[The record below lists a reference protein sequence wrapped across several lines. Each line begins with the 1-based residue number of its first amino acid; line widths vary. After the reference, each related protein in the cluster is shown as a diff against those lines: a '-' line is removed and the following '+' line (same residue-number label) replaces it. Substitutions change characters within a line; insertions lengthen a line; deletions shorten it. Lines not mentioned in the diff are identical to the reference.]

1 MKERITIMLTELI
14 SKLRVRTA
22 MVSTVS
28 GVLAGIVSVM
38 IGSWTS
44 ALEVLCISMLMDYV
58 TGLIVAGVFHKSPK
72 SQGGSL
78 ESKAALKGLLR
89 KMLVLCMVV
98 VMHQLDR
105 LTGKT
110 FFRDG
115 ACWAFFTVELI
126 SIVENVGLVYP
137 LPAFI
142 TKAVDWLKNKSDSM
156 ANVIKEDKHPDGEAD
171 TEDKKEEQQNG

>member
-1 MKERITIMLTELI
+1 MTSRIAIIGAI
-14 SKLRVRTA
+14 SGL
-22 MVSTVS
+22 
-28 GVLAGIVSVM
+28 LAGIASALV
-38 IGSWTS
+38 GSWGG
-44 ALEVLCISMLMDYV
+44 ALETLCIVMLLDYIA
-58 TGLIVAGVFHKSPK
+58 GLIVAGIFHKSPK
-72 SQGGSL
+72 SSGGAL
-78 ESKAALKGLLR
+78 ESKAAWKGLMR
-89 KMLVLCMVV
+89 KMLVIIMVV
-98 VMHQLDR
+98 AFHQLDR

-156 ANVIKEDKHPDGEAD
+156 AEQIQEDKPPDGE
-171 TEDKKEEQQNG
+171 EDAENKKEEQKKWAK